1 MSKNKM
7 TIGDYGE
14 LLTIGAG
21 GIGGLAALLVGGL
34 SMAGFLMKHAD
45 SNYQQRKITQ
55 QREEMQAEMAYMIRQ
70 EAKRQRQIEK
80 QYYDNRR
87 NNHY

>member
-21 GIGGLAALLVGGL
+21 GIGGLAALLVGGM
-34 SMAGFLMKHAD
+34 SMAGFLMKRAD

>member
-21 GIGGLAALLVGGL
+21 GIGGIAAVLVAGL
-34 SMAGFLMKHAD
+34 SMGGFLMKKAD
-45 SNYQQRKITQ
+45 DNYQQKKLTR
-55 QREEMQAEMAYMIRQ
+55 QREEMQSEMAYMIRQ

-87 NNHY
+87 NY

>member
-1 MSKNKM
+1 M

-34 SMAGFLMKHAD
+34 SMAGFLMKRAD
-45 SNYQQRKITQ
+45 SNYQQRKLTQ

-70 EAKRQRQIEK
+70 ETKRQRQIEK

>member
-34 SMAGFLMKHAD
+34 SMAGFLMKRAD
-45 SNYQQRKITQ
+45 SNYQQRKLTQ

-70 EAKRQRQIEK
+70 ETKRQRQIEK